1 MKKLLKIVSAFSL
14 CLTFI
19 MCSEPELSNV
29 VIKVYPEKDSLV
41 TVESGD
47 MIQYDVEISTI
58 NEYVKRFKIF
68 SFDAYQGT
76 KTYIDSICGND
87 KSLAYKFYYEAP
99 DVDRD
104 SLSIELN
111 IEAED
116 NLGNIATIQRYLL
129 IKSKNLH
136 ILQLDGIVLY
146 NPHDNNASALSLNDV
161 TQPFIF
167 NESVDSLKPDVYV
180 QSTPDFSKINLCS
193 NEQTMFVRNNSF
205 NYVAAT
211 ARGIS
216 SVYES
221 SVKENI
227 IQDLNINDIIL
238 VGYYNTA
245 KGVFKVN
252 NIIRDNTNRSCFQ
265 LSYKEIK

>member
-1 MKKLLKIVSAFSL
+1 M
-14 CLTFI
+14 
-19 MCSEPELSNV
+19 PELSNV
-29 VIKVYPEKDSLV
+29 VITAYPEKDSLV
-41 TVESGD
+41 TIESGD
-47 MIQYDVEISTI
+47 IIQYDIEISTI
-58 NEYVKRFKIF
+58 NEYVKRFKIY
-68 SFDAYQGT
+68 SFDAVKGP
-76 KTYIDSICGND
+76 KTYIDTICGNS
-87 KSLAYKFYYEAP
+87 KTLKYKFNFVAP
-99 DVDRD
+99 KPYDNRD

-116 NLGNIATIQRYLL
+116 NLGNIATIQRNLL
-129 IKSKNLH
+129 VKSKNH
-136 ILQLDGIVLY
+136 YILQLDGIVLY

-180 QSTPDFSKINLCS
+180 QSTPDFSEINLCS
-193 NEQTMFVRNNSF
+193 NEHTMFVRNNTF

-211 ARGIS
+211 ALGIN

-227 IQDLNINDIIL
+227 IQELEINDIIL
-238 VGYYNTA
+238 VGYRNTA

-252 NIIRDNTNRSCFQ
+252 NIIRDNANTSCIQ

>member
-1 MKKLLKIVSAFSL
+1 
-14 CLTFI
+14 
-19 MCSEPELSNV
+19 MCYS
-29 VIKVYPEKDSLV
+29 KKDSLV
-41 TVESGD
+41 TIESGD
-47 MIQYDVEISTI
+47 IIQYDIEISTI
-58 NEYVKRFKIF
+58 NEYVKRFKIY
-68 SFDAYQGT
+68 SFDAVQTT
-76 KTYIDSICGND
+76 KTYIDTICGNS
-87 KSLAYKFYYEAP
+87 KALTYKFNYVAP
-99 DVDRD
+99 DVERD

-116 NLGNIATIQRYLL
+116 NLGNIATIQRNLL
-129 IKSKNLH
+129 VKSKNH
-136 ILQLDGIVLY
+136 YILQLDGIVLY

-193 NEQTMFVRNNSF
+193 NEHTMFVRNKTF

-211 ARGIS
+211 ARGIN

-227 IQDLNINDIIL
+227 IQELEINDIIL
-238 VGYYNTA
+238 VGYRNTA

-252 NIIRDNTNRSCFQ
+252 NIIRDNANTSCIQ

>member
-1 MKKLLKIVSAFSL
+1 M
-14 CLTFI
+14 
-19 MCSEPELSNV
+19 MCSESMPELSNV
-29 VIKVYPEKDSLV
+29 IIKAYPAKDSLV

-47 MIQYDVEISTI
+47 KIQYDVEISTI
-58 NEYVKRFKIF
+58 NEYVKRFKIY
-68 SFDAYQGT
+68 SFDAFQGS
-76 KTYIDSICGND
+76 KTYIDTICGNS
-87 KSLAYKFYYEAP
+87 KVLTYKFNYVAP

-116 NLGNIATIQRYLL
+116 NLGNVATIQRNLL
-129 IKSKNLH
+129 IRSKNLH
-136 ILQLDGIVLY
+136 IIQLDGIVLY

-161 TQPFIF
+161 SQPFIF
-167 NESVDSLKPDVYV
+167 NETVDSLKADVYV
-180 QSTPDFSKINLCS
+180 QSTPDFSKIDLYS
-193 NEQTMFVRNNSF
+193 NSQTMFVRNNSF
-205 NYVAAT
+205 NYVNAT

-221 SVKENI
+221 SVKEDI
-227 IQDLNINDIIL
+227 IRDLKVNDIIL

-245 KGVFKVN
+245 KGVFMVN
-252 NIIRDNTNRSCFQ
+252 NIIRDNTNTSCIQ